1 MSGDIKKR
9 VSNTQQSAF
18 QVVLHDCERGEG
30 AEGVQE
36 FAERHASVDQA
47 VFIAVGEVYNTA

>member
-1 MSGDIKKR
+1 MPNKAPFRLCVMTSE
-9 VSNTQQSAF
+9 
-18 QVVLHDCERGEG
+18 ERGD

-47 VFIAVGEVYNTA
+47 LGFYCGWGSVQYDGMQTPYFG